1 MHAGDPLCPHLLCF
15 YKLSAHCLDTKHTY
29 TTDKLLKGLNNV
41 HDAPL
46 MSCLL
51 YVCLGKRMILVF
63 EDKGQPMDGLSDNRA
78 IRCLTKIRLHHV
90 EIIQNTEGL
99 RLFSLGMQFYV
110 ANIFYCFKSLRAQLD
125 PWT

>member
-1 MHAGDPLCPHLLCF
+1 
-15 YKLSAHCLDTKHTY
+15 
-29 TTDKLLKGLNNV
+29 
-41 HDAPL
+41 
-46 MSCLL
+46 MSTVRLF
-51 YVCLGKRMILVF
+51 GQTKRMILVF

-110 ANIFYCFKSLRAQLD
+110 ANIFYCLKSLRAHLD